1 MNIGIL
7 DILVGST
14 IPGMILSTGSRQ
26 AGLRTAAVEFWK
38 HLLDASSSLFT
49 QGHKLLFRI

>member
-14 IPGMILSTGSRQ
+14 IPGMILSTGFRQ

-49 QGHKLLFRI
+49 QGHKLLFGI